1 MAMQPAHAAPPRLE
15 ENPVSTARYDVVG
28 IGNAI
33 VDVIARAE
41 EDFLLSHGMHKGGMQ
56 LIDEA
61 RAEAIYA
68 AMGPAVEISGGSAAN
83 TIVGVASFGARAAF
97 VGKVKDDGLG
107 RAFSHDI
114 RAAKVTFATAVAVEG
129 P

>member
-1 MAMQPAHAAPPRLE
+1 MARHPPCHAAPPPHRR
-15 ENPVSTARYDVVG
+15 NPVSTARYDVVG

-41 EDFLLSHGMHKGGMQ
+41 EDFLLGHGMHKGGMQ

-83 TIVGVASFGARAAF
+83 TIVGVASFGGRAAF
-97 VGKVKDDGLG
+97 IGTVRDDVLG
-107 RAFSHDI
+107 R
-114 RAAKVTFATAVAVEG
+114 TFA
-129 P
+129 